1 MYLSNLKRSAAMSV
15 LRLSFEERQE
25 FIDSHQYDPSNSNHM
40 ILWNR
45 ESTRERALF
54 RYYPYYTIDNLYECF
69 VVKNTITVLNKLCRY
84 TGSQSFTLGHHKP
97 VTKGGEHHCAN
108 WFIQTKLDNQKQGDN
123 LPSTPKMTYEEQ
135 EKYIKNN
142 MPDVLDNNYTD
153 LAISLLLKFETV
165 YRATY
170 NG

>member
-45 ESTRERALF
+45 EITRERALF
-54 RYYPYYTIDNLYECF
+54 RYYPHYTIDNLYELF

-108 WFIQTKLDNQKQGDN
+108 WFIQTKLDNQNQGDS
-123 LPSTPKMTYEEQ
+123 LLSIHKMTYEE
-135 EKYIKNN
+135 
-142 MPDVLDNNYTD
+142 
-153 LAISLLLKFETV
+153 
-165 YRATY
+165 
-170 NG
+170 